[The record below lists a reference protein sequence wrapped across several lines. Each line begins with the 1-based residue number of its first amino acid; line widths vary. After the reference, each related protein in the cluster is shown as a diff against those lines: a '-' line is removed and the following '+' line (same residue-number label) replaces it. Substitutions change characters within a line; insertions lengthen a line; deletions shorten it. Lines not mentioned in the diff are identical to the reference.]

1 MPLTPAERA
10 ENYRYR
16 LKQKRDNY
24 NDFKRKDRERKAK
37 KWASMTIKE
46 KEIFVTNHRIAQRRY
61 REKLK
66 QNNSNQPKYYE

>member
-37 KWASMTIKE
+37 K
-46 KEIFVTNHRIAQRRY
+46 
-61 REKLK
+61 
-66 QNNSNQPKYYE
+66 